1 MFRLLAA
8 VPFLLLSY
16 LHSAPLTIQD
26 CFQLSLEEN
35 PKTVSSCM
43 KVKQARE
50 ESLIEKA
57 AYYPE
62 LKASAH
68 GFKWQTHNFLELS
81 TIPPGIPP
89 NILPSIIGPT
99 EDYGYLVSARYT
111 LYDFGEAKERY
122 LAARSKKG
130 AAEFDRIRLQEE
142 ILLNVA
148 IAFYQVASNDAL
160 FGVAKNNLERT
171 EHHLKLVQEKR
182 DVGTAPLS
190 DLLRAQVDV
199 AEAKLNLV
207 RIESQVEIA
216 RARLREA
223 IGLDSDLI
231 LTIQADR
238 SNRTKPEEDDLLWA
252 RKTACASRPEIRSLW
267 FQITGRTHQLKAVQS
282 TNWPKVTALGAYGK
296 RDSDFLPE
304 DDEWLFGVRMEMPL
318 FTGFRITHEEGKAKA
333 NVREAQ
339 ANLASAKLKIE
350 EEVHTAYS
358 RLKEAFEVIETT
370 SIQVKDAKEGMR
382 LTEERYEAG
391 ASTLTDLLDAQT
403 QLLRAEANHVS
414 AEWNF
419 EAAIFYFQWTQGIL
433 SDNLCR
439 NNS

>member
-1 MFRLLAA
+1 M
-8 VPFLLLSY
+8 
-16 LHSAPLTIQD
+16 QD

-35 PKTVSSCM
+35 PRTISSCM
-43 KVKQARE
+43 KVKEAKE
-50 ESLIEKA
+50 ESLIEKS

-62 LKASAH
+62 INASAH

-89 NILPSIIGPT
+89 NILPSVIGPT

-130 AAEFDRIRLQEE
+130 AAEFDRARIRDE

-148 IAFYQVASNDAL
+148 LRFYQLASSEELLAVA
-160 FGVAKNNLERT
+160 VKNLERT
-171 EHHLKLVQEKR
+171 ERHLKLVQEKR

-207 RIESQVEIA
+207 RTESQVEIS
-216 RARLREA
+216 RARLQEA
-223 IGLDSDLI
+223 IGLDPSQQVSI
-231 LTIQADR
+231 NAER
-238 SNRTKPEEDDLLWA
+238 SGLSKPDQQDLLAA
-252 RKTACASRPEIRSLW
+252 RRTAFYERPEIKS
-267 FQITGRTHQLKAVQS
+267 FCYQISGRTHQLKAIQS

-304 DDEWLFGVRMEMPL
+304 EDEWLFGVRMEMPL
-318 FTGFRITHEEGKAKA
+318 FTGFKITHEEGKARA
-333 NVREAQ
+333 SIREAE
-339 ANLASAKLKIE
+339 ADLAALRLKIE
-350 EEVHTAYS
+350 EQVHTAYS
-358 RLKEAFEVIETT
+358 KLKEAFEVIETT
-370 SIQVKDAKEGMR
+370 SVQVKDAAEGLR
-382 LTEERYEAG
+382 LTEERYQAG

-403 QLLRAEANHVS
+403 SLLRAEANHVS

-419 EAAIFYFQWTQGIL
+419 EAAIFYFQWTQGTI
-433 SDNLCR
+433 SCNLD
-439 NNS
+439 